1 MKRIFFSF
9 MLLAAFAVG
18 AQAQSSGCA
27 KSCTGKSAAACQ
39 TKVAG
44 TSTTIG
50 SDQAMAA
57 AKIASLDPTIE
68 PRKNQETGEVSY
80 VRKETNPHNGT
91 VSYVA
96 LNFDAT
102 TSTFVNVGPSK
113 METPAAGCSSHATP
127 ASGKSCCASGA
138 ASKSCCAGKT
148 KTASLSS
155 SSTSGAEVKP
165 VKTAGGSK

>member
-50 SDQAMAA
+50 SDHAMAA

-80 VRKETNPHNGT
+80 VRKETNPHDGT
-91 VSYVA
+91 VSYAA

-113 METPAAGCSSHATP
+113 MEAPAGCSSHATTT
-127 ASGKSCCASGA
+127 SGKSCCAAGA

-148 KTASLSS
+148 KSASLSS
-155 SSTSGAEVKP
+155 STNSGAEVKP